1 MSETCLVSIPQE
13 TVNDESVRILLW
25 KVASGSTV
33 DKGQLICEVE
43 TSKAVMEIC
52 APVAGIVEYFSPAG
66 AEIPVGATICHI
78 VPPKATMKPAPA
90 AAGKPELRVPEPD
103 ALIPD
108 RPAEKLPPA
117 RFTRL
122 AIAAAEELGIN
133 HGSFAPGTLVRKIDI
148 LRKAGKLP
156 PEDTAAPEWPSPAT
170 PTEKNQQHNAPVAG
184 VPVDWSE
191 LPRRK
196 TLESRILGSGRDT
209 SIQSSVTAI
218 CRASKL
224 RARASAIGLATV
236 GPVALMVF
244 EVARLLRKYPVF
256 NAVHD
261 RGRMGQYG
269 AINIG
274 WAIDG
279 GQGLMVPVIPHADQ
293 KGLAEIAE
301 IMERHIESY
310 IGNSL
315 APSDFLGGTFTVSDL
330 TGDGISF
337 FEPLISQGQ
346 SAILGIG
353 SDQNGAGGEL
363 FYLTLSFDHQVTEG
377 KKAAQFIRE
386 LSQRLETHAGLQ
398 QDSVESK
405 NLSGGEQY
413 CVICQRDS
421 TTLRSINAILLKS
434 EIPPGSVCSLC
445 LGGW

>member
-1 MSETCLVSIPQE
+1 VSDTVLVSIPQE

-25 KVASGSTV
+25 KVASGSNV
-33 DKGQLICEVE
+33 DKDQLICEVE
-43 TSKAVMEIC
+43 TSKAVMEIH
-52 APVAGIVEYFSPAG
+52 APAAGMVEYFSLAG
-66 AEIPVGATICHI
+66 AEVPVGSTICQI
-78 VPPKATMKPAPA
+78 VPPGRTMKPPPA
-90 AAGKPELRVPEPD
+90 ADGKRVVEPD
-103 ALIPD
+103 AVIPD

-156 PEDTAAPEWPSPAT
+156 PEDAAAPEWPSPAT
-170 PTEKNQQHNAPVAG
+170 RTGKDQQHNAPVAG
-184 VPVDWSE
+184 VPVNWSE

-196 TLESRILGSGRDT
+196 TLESRILGSGRDA

-224 RARASAIGLATV
+224 RARAAAIGLATV
-236 GPVALMVF
+236 GPSALVVF

-261 RGRMGQYG
+261 RGRIGQYG

-279 GQGLMVPVIPHADQ
+279 GQGLVVPVIPHADQ

-337 FEPLISQGQ
+337 FQPLISQGQ

-353 SDQNGAGGEL
+353 SDQNVAGGEL
-363 FYLTLSFDHQVTEG
+363 FYLTLAFDHQVTEG

-398 QDSVESK
+398 QDSIESK
-405 NLSGGEQY
+405 NLSGSERY

-421 TTLRSINAILLKS
+421 ATLRSINAILLKS
-434 EIPPGSVCSLC
+434 DIPSGSVCSLC

>member
-1 MSETCLVSIPQE
+1 MPETLLVSIPQE
-13 TVNDESVRILLW
+13 TVNDESVRILVW
-25 KVASGSTV
+25 KVASGSNV
-33 DKGQLICEVE
+33 NKDQLICEVE
-43 TSKAVMEIC
+43 TSKALMEIY
-52 APVAGIVEYFSPAG
+52 APVAGTVEYFSPAG
-66 AEIPVGATICHI
+66 AEVPVGSTICRI
-78 VPPKATMKPAPA
+78 IPPDTTMKPAP
-90 AAGKPELRVPEPD
+90 AAGKPELRVAESH
-103 ALIPD
+103 AVITD
-108 RPAEKLPPA
+108 RPREKLPPA

-156 PEDTAAPEWPSPAT
+156 PEDTAGPEWPSSAT
-170 PTEKNQQHNAPVAG
+170 RTGKDQQRNAPIGG
-184 VPVDWSE
+184 VPVDWSD

-224 RARASAIGLATV
+224 RARASVIGLATV
-236 GPVALMVF
+236 GPSALIVF

-261 RGRMGQYG
+261 RGRIGQYG
-269 AINIG
+269 AVNIG

-279 GQGLMVPVIPHADQ
+279 GQGLVVPVIPHADQ

-301 IMERHIESY
+301 IMERQIESY

-337 FEPLISQGQ
+337 FQPLISQGQ
-346 SAILGIG
+346 SAIFGIG
-353 SDQNGAGGEL
+353 SDQNGAGGEC
-363 FYLTLSFDHQVTEG
+363 FYLTLAFDHQVTEG

-386 LSQRLETHAGLQ
+386 LSQRLEIHAGLQ
-398 QDSVESK
+398 QDYVESN
-405 NLSGGEQY
+405 NLSGSEQY

-434 EIPPGSVCSLC
+434 EIPSGFVCSLC